1 MLVSPNA
8 KFHIGLIPQRWYQD
22 SFVLEVYLFSGPV
35 VPATPFEEFGA
46 VEDDSKTTMGEEFG
60 IMKKT
65 LNLAIAAGRVEELYE
80 IHKNFTGQ
88 MENKVVSRS
97 GDDHAEF
104 ALTINN
110 PVSVRTKGRPK
121 GSNNVN
127 SNIKGKSNQDT
138 RENRVGRPRKVLQ
151 EVALNVSESR
161 S

>member
-1 MLVSPNA
+1 
-8 KFHIGLIPQRWYQD
+8 
-22 SFVLEVYLFSGPV
+22 
-35 VPATPFEEFGA
+35 
-46 VEDDSKTTMGEEFG
+46 MGEEFG

-151 EVALNVSESR
+151 EVALNVSES
-161 S
+161 SKSKEENVVFVIKEGIMHVLVLKGVSTIL